1 MLLGSQTQKDK
12 FKHKWL
18 KQICWELQGLEIGI
32 QFNPVIATEK
42 LIPATH
48 DSKEYE
54 ILLQMNTTNSHQTQL
69 FENQGELHDLFKM
82 IAKYAVLLFPYAYY
96 IVKLSPKTLVKYGKP
111 WSLIE

>member
-1 MLLGSQTQKDK
+1 MFGTSHCTADVDVIPRANATNATNDAA
-12 FKHKWL
+12 L

-32 QFNPVIATEK
+32 PFNLVIGTEK
-42 LIPATH
+42 FTPAAH

-82 IAKYAVLLFPYAYY
+82 ISKYAVLLFPYAY
-96 IVKLSPKTLVKYGKP
+96 
-111 WSLIE
+111 